1 MSLPRGVGLGV
12 DVGQLMQHQQQQQ
25 QHHVLPAAFFLRA
38 SAERYQR
45 TPKCARCRNHGVVS
59 ALKGHKRY
67 CRWRDC
73 VCAKCTLIAERQR
86 VMAAQVALRRQ
97 QAQEESEARE
107 LGLQLQYNNGTCTTA
122 PVMPTTTGVG
132 TPAGS
137 PPPHPG
143 HVASP
148 VGLSIPAAAA
158 QIQTQLQ
165 HQQPDCGILQRM
177 RVPQDDYRPVK
188 QEKNDTI
195 AHNNSIGTVP
205 GSKRARISVDTLNED
220 DDRDSDS
227 GPDIIGDRVSNKMKH
242 SACSTRSR
250 SPSRSR
256 SRSRSRS
263 NSRSYATPNATHLV
277 QNSEPEII
285 VNQKCENSI
294 NESDDGSAEPGT
306 PSPTHTPPLTPA
318 LTPQREDTP
327 APENLSL
334 RKSGSPPQTQ
344 PSLQAMDLVN
354 PRHNSPPS
362 SLAVSFQAAAAA
374 AHFSPYAPLYGP
386 AASSLYCS
394 PALYQHQPHPHLH
407 EPREIQMQMQMQMQN
422 IPQPCGLQVQ
432 QQQQQ
437 QRSPVDVLL
446 RVFPGRRR
454 SDVEALLHRCKGD
467 VVSAMEVMVCE
478 DSLQPKSAFSP
489 LAGALASAAVA
500 SAASATATAA
510 YATRSA
516 YCGPSPPTR
525 HRFLAAPYTG
535 TGYLPTVIRPPNQA
549 NHPNGTNDAY
559 RETSPD
565 DASDKTSY
573 SE

>member
-107 LGLQLQYNNGTCTTA
+107 LGLQLQYNTGSCTTA
-122 PVMPTTTGVG
+122 PVLPAAAGA

-137 PPPHPG
+137 PPPHPA

-148 VGLSIPAAAA
+148 AGLAIPAAAPK
-158 QIQTQLQ
+158 IEKS
-165 HQQPDCGILQRM
+165 D
-177 RVPQDDYRPVK
+177 PV
-188 QEKNDTI
+188 
-195 AHNNSIGTVP
+195 V
-205 GSKRARISVDTLNED
+205 GSKRSRVSESTTATILSTSDIGNE

-227 GPDIIGDRVSNKMKH
+227 GGELRVDH
-242 SACSTRSR
+242 SLVVPTSSGIPE
-250 SPSRSR
+250 SGE
-256 SRSRSRS
+256 
-263 NSRSYATPNATHLV
+263 ATLRKRTSSLND
-277 QNSEPEII
+277 SE
-285 VNQKCENSI
+285 
-294 NESDDGSAEPGT
+294 DGSPEPGSQ
-306 PSPTHTPPLTPA
+306 SPTHTPPLTPA

-334 RKSGSPPQTQ
+334 RKSDSPPQQTQ
-344 PSLQAMDLVN
+344 QTSLQPVDLVQ
-354 PRHNSPPS
+354 PRPSPP
-362 SLAVSFQAAAAA
+362 LPPLAAAATV
-374 AHFSPYAPLYGP
+374 HFPPYAPLYGP
-386 AASSLYCS
+386 TASPLAYCT
-394 PALYQHQPHPHLH
+394 PALYQHQHHHHIP
-407 EPREIQMQMQMQMQN
+407 EPREIQMQMQMQSLQ
-422 IPQPCGLQVQ
+422 QTCGLQLQQQQQ

-454 SDVEALLHRCKGD
+454 GDVEALLHRCKGD
-467 VVSAMEVMVCE
+467 VVSAMEVLVCE

-489 LAGALASAAVA
+489 LAGALASAAAA
-500 SAASATATAA
+500 SAASVSA
-510 YATRSA
+510 YATRAA
-516 YCGPSPPTR
+516 YCTTPIPSTR

-535 TGYLPTVIRPPNQA
+535 TGYLPTVIKPPNQSLHA
-549 NHPNGTNDAY
+549 NGTAGDAY

>member
-107 LGLQLQYNNGTCTTA
+107 LGLQLQYNNGAC
-122 PVMPTTTGVG
+122 PSSSVMSTSSSTVSNRD
-132 TPAGS
+132 S
-137 PPPHPG
+137 PPPHP
-143 HVASP
+143 HVSSP
-148 VGLSIPAAAA
+148 AGLAIAAAAAAA
-158 QIQTQLQ
+158 QIQTQL
-165 HQQPDCGILQRM
+165 HQQNDCSLLRM
-177 RVPQDDYRPVK
+177 RVPDGYPSPD
-188 QEKNDTI
+188 KNEG
-195 AHNNSIGTVP
+195 SITGV
-205 GSKRARISVDTLNED
+205 KRARITVDSITE

-227 GPDIIGDRVSNKMKH
+227 GAETRP
-242 SACSTRSR
+242 SAK
-250 SPSRSR
+250 SRSR

-263 NSRSYATPNATHLV
+263 HSASRTHA
-277 QNSEPEII
+277 SG
-285 VNQKCENSI
+285 SSGHGMA
-294 NESDDGSAEPGT
+294 NESDSLIGRKRENSGNETDDGSPEPGT

-318 LTPQREDTP
+318 LTPQRVDTP

-334 RKSGSPPQTQ
+334 RRASRSPQTPTQ
-344 PSLQAMDLVN
+344 TVLQAVDLVQ
-354 PRHNSPPS
+354 PRQTPPPS
-362 SLAVSFQAAAAA
+362 SLAAAAAA

-394 PALYQHQPHPHLH
+394 PALYQPQHHHHHHLTT

-422 IPQPCGLQVQ
+422 VQACGLQVQ
-432 QQQQQ
+432 QHSQQQQQQQQQHQHQHQHQQQQ

-454 SDVEALLHRCKGD
+454 ADVEALLHRCKGD
-467 VVSAMEVMVCE
+467 VVSAMEVLVCE
-478 DSLQPKSAFSP
+478 DNLQPKSAFSP
-489 LAGALASAAVA
+489 LAGALVSAAAA
-500 SAASATATAA
+500 SAASSASA
-510 YATRSA
+510 YVSRGG

-535 TGYLPTVIRPPNQA
+535 TGYLPTVIRPPNQGSHA
-549 NHPNGTNDAY
+549 NGTGDAY

>member
-107 LGLQLQYNNGTCTTA
+107 LGLQLQYNTGSCTTA
-122 PVMPTTTGVG
+122 PVLPATAGA

-137 PPPHPG
+137 PPPHPA

-148 VGLSIPAAAA
+148 AGLAIPAAAA
-158 QIQTQLQ
+158 AAAAAAAVHIQTQLQ
-165 HQQPDCGILQRM
+165 HQPAECGLLPRKRSTQDEYRQPK
-177 RVPQDDYRPVK
+177 VEKSEPV
-188 QEKNDTI
+188 
-195 AHNNSIGTVP
+195 V
-205 GSKRARISVDTLNED
+205 GSKRSRVSESTTATILSTSDIGNE

-227 GPDIIGDRVSNKMKH
+227 GGELRVDH
-242 SACSTRSR
+242 SLVVPTSSGIPE
-250 SPSRSR
+250 SGE
-256 SRSRSRS
+256 
-263 NSRSYATPNATHLV
+263 ATLRKRTSSLND
-277 QNSEPEII
+277 SE
-285 VNQKCENSI
+285 
-294 NESDDGSAEPGT
+294 DGSPEAGSQ
-306 PSPTHTPPLTPA
+306 SPTHTPPLTPA

-334 RKSGSPPQTQ
+334 RKSDSPPQQQTQ
-344 PSLQAMDLVN
+344 QTSLQPVDLVQ
-354 PRHNSPPS
+354 PRPSPPLPP
-362 SLAVSFQAAAAA
+362 LAFLRLQAAATV
-374 AHFSPYAPLYGP
+374 HFPPYAPLYGP
-386 AASSLYCS
+386 TASPLAYCT
-394 PALYQHQPHPHLH
+394 PALYQHQHHHHIP
-407 EPREIQMQMQMQMQN
+407 EPREIQMQMQMQNLQ
-422 IPQPCGLQVQ
+422 QTCGLQLQQQQ

-454 SDVEALLHRCKGD
+454 ADVEALLHRCKGD
-467 VVSAMEVMVCE
+467 VVSAMEVLVCE

-489 LAGALASAAVA
+489 LAGALASAAAA
-500 SAASATATAA
+500 SAASVSAYASRAA
-510 YATRSA
+510 YCTTPI
-516 YCGPSPPTR
+516 PSTR

-535 TGYLPTVIRPPNQA
+535 TGYLPTVIKPPNQSLHA
-549 NHPNGTNDAY
+549 NGTAGDAY

>member
-107 LGLQLQYNNGTCTTA
+107 LGLQLQYNNGGCTSG
-122 PVMPTTTGVG
+122 PVMPTSSSTAPTRD
-132 TPAGS
+132 S
-137 PPPHPG
+137 PPPHP
-143 HVASP
+143 HVSSP
-148 VGLSIPAAAA
+148 AGLAIAAAAA
-158 QIQTQLQ
+158 QIQTQL
-165 HQQPDCGILQRM
+165 HQQNDCGLLRM
-177 RVPQDDYRPVK
+177 RVPQDGYPSPD
-188 QEKNDTI
+188 KNDG
-195 AHNNSIGTVP
+195 SMSGT
-205 GSKRARISVDTLNED
+205 KRARLTVDSMTE

-227 GPDIIGDRVSNKMKH
+227 GAEARP
-242 SACSTRSR
+242 STK
-250 SPSRSR
+250 SRSR

-263 NSRSYATPNATHLV
+263 HSASRTHA
-277 QNSEPEII
+277 SG
-285 VNQKCENSI
+285 SSGHGMT
-294 NESDDGSAEPGT
+294 NESDSLIGRKRENSGNETDDGSPEPGT

-318 LTPQREDTP
+318 LTPQRVDTP

-334 RKSGSPPQTQ
+334 RKASSSPQTPNQTIMQAVDLVQPRHSPP
-344 PSLQAMDLVN
+344 PA
-354 PRHNSPPS
+354 
-362 SLAVSFQAAAAA
+362 SLAAAAAA

-386 AASSLYCS
+386 ASSLYCS
-394 PALYQHQPHPHLH
+394 PALYQPQHHHHHLTT

-422 IPQPCGLQVQ
+422 VQACGLQVQ
-432 QQQQQ
+432 QHSQQQQ

-454 SDVEALLHRCKGD
+454 ADVEALLHRCKGD
-467 VVSAMEVMVCE
+467 VVSAMEVLVCE

-489 LAGALASAAVA
+489 LAGALASAAAA
-500 SAASATATAA
+500 SAATSAGA
-510 YATRSA
+510 YVSRGG

-535 TGYLPTVIRPPNQA
+535 TGYLPTVIRPPNQGA
-549 NHPNGTNDAY
+549 HPNGTGDAY